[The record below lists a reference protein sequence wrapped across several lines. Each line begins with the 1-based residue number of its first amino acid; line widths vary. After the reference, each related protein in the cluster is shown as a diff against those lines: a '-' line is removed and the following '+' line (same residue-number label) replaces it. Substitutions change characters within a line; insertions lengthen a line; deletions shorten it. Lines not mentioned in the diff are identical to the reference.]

1 MKAEFWRTLSRL
13 SQSRYDIEIILSPNI
28 DHFHHITT
36 TFIITFIIIIFII
49 IIIISIVLLIILNIF
64 HSELFHITPHTTTP
78 HHTTNHNNTPHHTT
92 IEAVT
97 LLSFYL
103 HVHFFSESNSWFTL
117 QRLSRCHR
125 KIKVYIRSLRNI
137 YVLVSYISSS
147 ICRMIILLHICL
159 VISLLC

>member
-36 TFIITFIIIIFII
+36 TFIITFIIIIL
-49 IIIISIVLLIILNIF
+49 SLLLSLVLSFL
-64 HSELFHITPHTTTP
+64 LFSTYFTPNYFTSHHTP
-78 HHTTNHNNTPHHTT
+78 QHHTTQQTTTTHHTT
-92 IEAVT
+92 IEAFT
-97 LLSFYL
+97 LLAFYL